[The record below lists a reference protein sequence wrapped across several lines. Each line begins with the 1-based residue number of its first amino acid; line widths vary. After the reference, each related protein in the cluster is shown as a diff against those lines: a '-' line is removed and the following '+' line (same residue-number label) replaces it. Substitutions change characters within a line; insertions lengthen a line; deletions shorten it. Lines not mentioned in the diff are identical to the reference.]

1 MHPSEFL
8 VHIGN
13 IKNVQLTPQAT
24 KSLLIKWFCED
35 IRHLFVGTNMLKV
48 NITFSHMITYEV
60 VTNINMLSLRMLHG
74 IACNLNS
81 TLIITK

>member
-13 IKNVQLTPQAT
+13 IKNVQLTTQAT

-35 IRHLFVGTNMLKV
+35 IRHLFVGMNMLKINV
-48 NITFSHMITYEV
+48 IFSHMITNKV
-60 VTNINMLSLRMLHG
+60 VTNINMLSSRMLNG
-74 IACNLNS
+74 IVCNLNS